1 MFKAT
6 LDSTKMWKQIVDA
19 LTTLLTEAHF
29 VASSDGIALRQMDS
43 SRAAMIDLM
52 LPASVFQEYMCDR
65 ERQICLG
72 VDELAKISKRLGGDD
87 RLEFVIEDA
96 DAEKFQIRTLGQA
109 DRIFRLR
116 MLTPP
121 DSVPRRPSTE
131 LDVRAE
137 MYAEGFKQAIRD
149 VGVFSSHV
157 RISANNEAIILAGEG
172 DSGEAEVVLK
182 LGDESALFDLKVK
195 NSATSMY
202 ALSYLSEISRSVSG
216 DTVILQFSTNKPITL
231 DFNLA
236 EGSRVGFILAPRVQR
251 R

>member
-137 MYAEGFKQAIRD
+137 MYAEGLLRDLRVDAITVNPYLGED
-149 VGVFSSHV
+149 
-157 RISANNEAIILAGEG
+157 AIAP
-172 DSGEAEVVLK
+172 
-182 LGDESALFDLKVK
+182 F
-195 NSATSMY
+195 
-202 ALSYLSEISRSVSG
+202 
-216 DTVILQFSTNKPITL
+216 LQWEDKG
-231 DFNLA
+231 A
-236 EGSRVGFILAPRVQR
+236 FILALTSNPGALELQGQLVDGIP
-251 R
+251 